1 MKMIPKILN
10 IRKYVW
16 TNFQIDGMEH
26 SSKKVK
32 TKAQGITRHGEKWL
46 LFPRLFFFQQKKKN
60 NHVNLILL
68 ES

>member
-1 MKMIPKILN
+1 MKMILKILN
-10 IRKYVW
+10 IRKYIW

-26 SSKKVK
+26 SSKKIK

-46 LFPRLFFFQQKKKN
+46 LFPSFFFSKKN
-60 NHVNLILL
+60 DHVNLILL